1 MDRDTIRRGGAVG
14 SAVGGGGTMTGDR
27 GGEVPATRYG
37 DDVAAG
43 PRLIG
48 LRSRAKRL
56 ERVRAGQLPG
66 ISAQEAPRVGDKR
79 GGRGNFPPPRGAA
92 RKHDAARP
100 EFQGPG
106 YFFDASFE
114 FPTP

>member
-14 SAVGGGGTMTGDR
+14 SAVGGGSTLTGDR
-27 GGEVPATRYG
+27 GGEVPDIRYG
-37 DDVAAG
+37 DVVAAG

-56 ERVRAGQLPG
+56 ERVRAGQGTCPNYPASVGVAGSWPG
-66 ISAQEAPRVGDKR
+66 DLIPPT
-79 GGRGNFPPPRGAA
+79 GGR

-100 EFQGPG
+100 EVHGTG

-114 FPTP
+114 FHTP